1 MMYKVLIKGQEIEV
15 SQEDLDKIDINYDS
29 EQGIYHILDNGQS
42 FKLEVLSA
50 DNQGKTQKI
59 LINNWKI
66 ETQIMDKLDQQV
78 DSMGLSKMDDNK
90 SNDVFA
96 PMPGL
101 ILDIMC
107 KEGDQ
112 IHEGDSLLILEAM
125 KMENVIKAEGSG
137 TIAKIHK
144 ETGNSVDKGQLII
157 EID

>member
-1 MMYKVLIKGQEIEV
+1 MMYKVLIRGQEIEV

-29 EQGIYHILDNGQS
+29 EKGVYHILENGQS
-42 FKLEVLSA
+42 FKLEILSTN
-50 DNQGKTQKI
+50 NQSKEQNF

-66 ETQIMDKLDQQV
+66 ETLLMDKLDQQV
-78 DSMGLSKMDDNK
+78 DSMGLSKLDDNK

-107 KEGDQ
+107 KEGDE

-125 KMENVIKAEGSG
+125 KMENVIKAEGTG

-144 ETGNSVDKGQLII
+144 ETGDSVDKGQLII